1 MKNIYSLESVWGKL
15 LFIIVIFLHILLAS
29 PALLYHPHGNQC
41 ADTDDKPPTKQ
52 EEMGIGNPFNKARL
66 FL

>member
-29 PALLYHPHGNQC
+29 AAVPPAWQSVRRH
-41 ADTDDKPPTKQ
+41 
-52 EEMGIGNPFNKARL
+52 R
-66 FL
+66 